1 MTWFNTP
8 NGRMTMVNSGML
20 AGLCRI
26 NVRAPES
33 TFELTIPTDV
43 PFFDLLPTIVNYA
56 GSELAEQGLQHG
68 GWILQRIGEEALDG
82 EGTADSL
89 KLHDGDI
96 LYLRPRRA
104 ELPPIHFDDLVDGV
118 ATALRSSTASWRP
131 ELSRLM
137 MFGFV
142 SALMVSCLAILA
154 VSGSDLARTITAAC
168 VGLLLL
174 AGAASATRAVDD
186 AVVGATLATA
196 ALPFVAL
203 AAALLP
209 TGPDTDLLGARL
221 LAAGAAAAA
230 TAAIALA
237 VVGSGAALFLSCGI
251 VSVYVAIAGLF
262 VVNGIPL
269 GHAAAA
275 VSVLVVI
282 LGVYVPAIGA
292 RLGGL
297 RLPPLPSNSEQ
308 LQEGIE
314 PHDAKSVLARSVA
327 TQHYVTAM
335 YSGVGILYTA
345 CLTGLLLGANWS
357 GFTVLGVLDLLALLH
372 GRSLG
377 GVAHRLLVTLPG
389 VYGILL
395 LATVL
400 GWQAALVTRL
410 LIVAG
415 LVLLAAVIAVVGWT
429 VPGRRML
436 PHWGHTANIMHS
448 LLAMS
453 LVPLVLQVF
462 GIYGMLRNVF

>member
-1 MTWFNTP
+1 
-8 NGRMTMVNSGML
+8 MVNSGML

-26 NVRAPES
+26 KVRAPES

-43 PFFDLLPTIVNYA
+43 PFFDLVPTIVSYA
-56 GSELAEQGLQHG
+56 GSDLSEQGLQHG
-68 GWILQRIGEEALDG
+68 GWILQRLGDDALDG
-82 EGTADSL
+82 EATADSL
-89 KLHDGDI
+89 KLHDGDT

-131 ELSRLM
+131 ELSRWM

-142 SALMVSCLAILA
+142 MALLVSSLTIL
-154 VSGSDLARTITAAC
+154 VVTGSGLARTITVAC

-174 AGAASATRAVDD
+174 AGAASAARAVDD
-186 AVVGATLATA
+186 AVVGAMLATA
-196 ALPFVAL
+196 SLPFVAL

-209 TGPDTDLLGARL
+209 TGPDSDLLGARL
-221 LAAGAAAAA
+221 LAGGAAAAG

-251 VSVYVAIAGLF
+251 VSAYVAIAGLF
-262 VVNGIPL
+262 VVNGVPL
-269 GHAAAA
+269 GHAVAA

-282 LGVYVPAIGA
+282 LGVYVPAIGS

-314 PHDAKSVLARSVA
+314 PHDAKSVLARSAA
-327 TQHYVTAM
+327 TQQYVTAM
-335 YSGVGILYTA
+335 LSGLGILYAA

-357 GFTVLGVLDLLALLH
+357 SLTVLAVLGLLALLH

-377 GVAHRLLVTLPG
+377 GVVHRLLVTMPG

-395 LATVL
+395 VVTVL
-400 GWQAALVTRL
+400 GWRATLDTRL
-410 LIVAG
+410 LIVGG
-415 LVLLAAVIAVVGWT
+415 LVLLAAVIAVAAWT

-436 PHWGHTANIMHS
+436 PHWGHAANILHS
-448 LLAMS
+448 LLAAS

-462 GIYGMLRNVF
+462 GVYGMLRGIF